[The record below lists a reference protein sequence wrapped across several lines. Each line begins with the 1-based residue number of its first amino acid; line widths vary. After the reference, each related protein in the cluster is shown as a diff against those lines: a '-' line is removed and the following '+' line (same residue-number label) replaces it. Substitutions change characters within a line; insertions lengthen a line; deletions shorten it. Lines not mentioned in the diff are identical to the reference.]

1 MKLLLMIDK
10 DDPQVDGMILQKN
23 DLELKAGTIEMN
35 ANWRLRTIRLLEVQ
49 IQQRYD
55 DKELLRISKDKLT
68 PE

>member
-35 ANWRLRTIRLLEVQ
+35 AN
-49 IQQRYD
+49 
-55 DKELLRISKDKLT
+55 
-68 PE
+68 

>member
-1 MKLLLMIDK
+1 MIDK

-55 DKELLRISKDKLT
+55 DKELLRIAKDKLT